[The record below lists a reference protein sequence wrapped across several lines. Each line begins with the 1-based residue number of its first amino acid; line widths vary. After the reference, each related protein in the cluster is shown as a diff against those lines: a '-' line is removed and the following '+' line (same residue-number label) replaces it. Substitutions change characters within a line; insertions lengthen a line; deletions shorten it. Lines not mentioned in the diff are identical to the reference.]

1 MDVSHFRNM
10 SKCQRPFGSVDTK
23 ATRDRHLMDLISSF
37 LLSQSQCGKPN
48 PQTHWGFF
56 FRPPI
61 KPLTKLGM
69 LHDQIGQRCFWHGTA
84 TVPFVSA
91 GKSCHLPP
99 WNLGTSTN
107 LVEEIQLPKQSHW
120 SHMGM
125 YQNQSC
131 YIWGDEHPF
140 TSYLGFT
147 RVPRFWL
154 IPILIPYSGDF
165 LRLWLGS
172 ELLLKEAVRPGRT
185 AYRTSLG
192 AKNGAIDMALS
203 ENGDLKMAFR
213 KWWIINHWIF
223 RDCLFSEP
231 MWPTNVALTVLQ
243 LLGGRFWTMG
253 FLVFPPL
260 FEDCDLNL
268 CVFVHHFILCFMF
281 L

>member
-185 AYRTSLG
+185 AYRTSLEVQKMG
-192 AKNGAIDMALS
+192 LLIWLCLKMVTSKWRS
-203 ENGDLKMAFR
+203 ENDEL
-213 KWWIINHWIF
+213 
-223 RDCLFSEP
+223 
-231 MWPTNVALTVLQ
+231 
-243 LLGGRFWTMG
+243 
-253 FLVFPPL
+253 
-260 FEDCDLNL
+260 
-268 CVFVHHFILCFMF
+268 
-281 L
+281 